1 MGERQ
6 TEGRSPLRQSG
17 EKRHIPV
24 FRASPHSVLLSESAI
39 DEDVLVHECERMEA
53 EDEQQEHQQSSTKSP
68 KRPVSDAMLEADF
81 AMSIERELE
90 SAIQIGM
97 AELAASQAYQA
108 EVDATIRTAIDDS
121 ENSKETDQYARDL
134 EQQIERDTVLETEL
148 EIEEDFGS
156 SALLNDREVT
166 NLIDQELQRLGIE
179 D

>member
-1 MGERQ
+1 MCWYMNVREWKPR
-6 TEGRSPLRQSG
+6 TSNRNTNKAARVCPLKYHCP
-17 EKRHIPV
+17 E
-24 FRASPHSVLLSESAI
+24 
-39 DEDVLVHECERMEA
+39 
-53 EDEQQEHQQSSTKSP
+53 SP